1 MFGGLDIGFGFQ
13 YVRMINKTISVD
25 VVGSI
30 GENFF
35 WLIQLLFNRT
45 IKLSEKV
52 ELPTTGK

>member
-1 MFGGLDIGFGFQ
+1 VFGGLDIGFGFQ

-35 WLIQLLFNRT
+35 FGCRLLCNRT
-45 IKLSEKV
+45 IKLREKV
-52 ELPTTGK
+52 QPPITGK